1 MLDIYMYISFFLMGI
16 IFLRQIAIYKQPNK
30 INYAPLI
37 LGIGAIASVL
47 HFIIADESHS
57 LLFVIKGSFIPFLVA
72 LMLFVIMNIM
82 HQTQHAEEKKMQQE
96 STQLLLGR
104 LGELEEALDSL
115 EHNMQE
121 YALQEE
127 RTREAFSKK
136 LNEDL
141 EKLSELL
148 HNQHRFMDRFSELE
162 KWHTQLQE
170 LFINFTEFK
179 LPELER
185 VVHSH
190 IEMLQISN
198 KEHFERIQSYLEA
211 VLGTRETIAK
221 ELQAVVHETESIRQA
236 SQKIS
241 NEIIQTVQKALHQSV
256 QNTQQELQML
266 KSHLEALQTSLRESE
281 QSLIR
286 IKEHTHEAMDEIDE
300 TLQTLHAEKAVQ
312 QEMTKGLHTLE
323 KELQDVALEYARV
336 TKELALE
343 VENLLVS
350 RKQLQEE
357 SKEFVER
364 LAKRLDEV
372 LQKQEKSSSSDNL
385 DVQESLQLLAK
396 QIQMQHSDYTHK
408 NPPADL

>member
-148 HNQHRFMDRFSELE
+148 RNQHRFMDRFSELE

-286 IKEHTHEAMDEIDE
+286 IKEHTYEAMDEIDE

-357 SKEFVER
+357 SKELVER
-364 LAKRLDEV
+364 LAKRLDEI
-372 LQKQEKSSSSDNL
+372 LQKQEKSSSSDNV

-396 QIQMQHSDYTHK
+396 QIQMQQSEYTHK
-408 NPPADL
+408 NPPMDS